1 MAALV
6 ALLGL
11 GSLTVGSAA
20 ALSLSCCS
28 ATCESCPASFCRDS
42 DADKAPKS
50 AVPGPVLI
58 AGLLAAEA
66 PIERLER
73 FAPLEP
79 RSVSSGFVRPM
90 RR

>member
-1 MAALV
+1 MGALV

-42 DADKAPKS
+42 DADKAPKT
-50 AVPGPVLI
+50 AVPGPVWS
-58 AGLLAAEA
+58 AGLLAVEA
-66 PIERLER
+66 PVERLER
-73 FAPLEP
+73 FAPPEP
-79 RSVSSGFVRPM
+79 RAVTSGFVRPL